1 MDIIHFTL
9 GTADHLDS
17 HQATAARFL
26 PLAEGSG
33 NVHLSCLHLE
43 ENGTITAPSTN
54 HAAALLVVRGRITV
68 TTFHTPMRIDILG
81 GMGCLLAKD
90 EPYSLTS
97 DRGAILLIVES
108 DQLIAHEPGANC
120 GARWPGDNVT

>member
-9 GTADHLDS
+9 GAADHLDS
-17 HQATAARFL
+17 HQATA
-26 PLAEGSG
+26 
-33 NVHLSCLHLE
+33 
-43 ENGTITAPSTN
+43 
-54 HAAALLVVRGRITV
+54 RGRITV

-120 GARWPGDNVT
+120 GAKWPGDNVT